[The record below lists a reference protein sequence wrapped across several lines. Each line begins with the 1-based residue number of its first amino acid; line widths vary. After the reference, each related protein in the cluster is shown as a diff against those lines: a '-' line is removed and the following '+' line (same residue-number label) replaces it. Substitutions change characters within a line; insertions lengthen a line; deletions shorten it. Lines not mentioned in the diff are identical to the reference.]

1 VADAL
6 KRAGRAE
13 RAKKILRAA
22 LKIPFCNPQVG
33 AVYVRL
39 CAIQEQAFRAV
50 SCFMRFKPGELQ
62 RRAAAPLV
70 QGLAQLQSRF
80 LLQWLLWCRREV
92 LARDDAAWGW
102 VGYACLNL
110 KLRKKAIRWLS
121 DWQSRANVEPWMVF
135 NLCVALRH
143 YGRWEEANRLANHV
157 LQHWGHREGSAD
169 MRLFLALEE
178 ALAGDVSEANEH
190 LHKAVPRSDS
200 SYDQD
205 LITLAKALVEFQQ
218 VPLAERPG
226 QFRTVREPL
235 ARRFTAQHLAQ
246 SSRDVRRSFRRA
258 GRFFAQNGAGW
269 RARWW
274 FLRKQVW

>member
-1 VADAL
+1 
-6 KRAGRAE
+6 
-13 RAKKILRAA
+13 
-22 LKIPFCNPQVG
+22 VG

-39 CAIQEQAFRAV
+39 CTIQEQAFRAV